1 MFDQRRS
8 RKCPRLGAGSS
19 LHDQLTAERESGG
32 NSEFEEN
39 LELGNDADADI
50 SHSSDNDETD
60 SNAATSGA
68 KKNNSKN
75 FKLLGFCISESDD
88 AESDSDEEELE
99 RLMCSNAEDQP
110 GTSTSPSLPTIQE
123 EINPFAIDFTVE
135 VNNLSIE

>member
-1 MFDQRRS
+1 MPLLQV
-8 RKCPRLGAGSS
+8 
-19 LHDQLTAERESGG
+19 Q
-32 NSEFEEN
+32 
-39 LELGNDADADI
+39 
-50 SHSSDNDETD
+50 
-60 SNAATSGA
+60 
-68 KKNNSKN
+68 KNNSKN

-135 VNNLSIE
+135 VNNLSIEACLKLYAFQGSLGRCTRSTGTSGIAIANSQNQPPQSEGD